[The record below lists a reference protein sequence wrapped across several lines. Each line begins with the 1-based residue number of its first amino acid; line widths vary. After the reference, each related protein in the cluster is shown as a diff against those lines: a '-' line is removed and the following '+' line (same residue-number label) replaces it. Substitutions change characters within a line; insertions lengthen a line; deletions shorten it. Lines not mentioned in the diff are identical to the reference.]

1 MCFPVS
7 VKDRDRSGYLAK
19 DRVKTTNQVDTG
31 ERYFAPAKH
40 GNFQSPPPNS
50 YPYVDSAASAREL
63 SWADEVELSMSNNSS
78 QRTDANA
85 NTGGTTQKMTKSLE
99 QGQMTKSL
107 EQGQMMKSLEQ
118 GEPKPGMQ
126 SGNANQRPADEKV
139 AKMQP
144 KNAVPQ
150 PTAAF
155 SNGKAKVNFDK
166 DHDPA
171 SFKRANCAQLRRGSR
186 KKTLSLNPE
195 EREALESLIEEVLM
209 DGVIDSES
217 ASSEEETEQSE
228 TWKNANADSSG
239 AGANVGAGGEGMHKA
254 RGDKGKMGRKY
265 YPGQL
270 KVALKHMTE
279 LPPRFSRKLK
289 KAEKYLELNTM
300 RATNAMTGR
309 IEEEDEE
316 SLALARDEK
325 RLSLSPRPPERDKEK
340 AKSKEHQVKEFK
352 RSIRTLLTDL
362 DQYVDE
368 KSVLSNSSSATSI
381 HPPGA
386 IICEDLERESLSIR
400 QPLQSSDQTHEVPST
415 VQNLLLAAKG
425 YTTMAGNQAGA
436 TQEIFQEQYQQNESM
451 SPGSNLAGFSGTELV
466 SQHYPSPY
474 TMQDSTAGSQFM
486 VNVPE
491 FVPKGMIVTTYQP
504 QEMLSPAEHHH
515 QYAASLM
522 SQQSPGS
529 MSGHLNDPGSRHGMT
544 TEQLVAVGQGCPLTN
559 ASSALAEPMSSS
571 MMDFSNSL
579 VSLQPTFSTQG
590 SSMGEKLMSSMP
602 PVFVSSGMPLPN
614 LPSPGSLPFYQ
625 FQSQNPPPPSSSY
638 SFPVQVP
645 FSSNQYCYMPPT
657 LPPQSLPPP
666 YYPRDQ
672 VQYADGGMQFKT
684 MVPDW
689 GYQKPKHYSNN
700 ISTLPTYSGFS
711 NQTTVPPSYPGSE
724 QQGMPGMNH
733 PNFRQRKKQPGSSLS
748 PRNMANTSN
757 MSAGKLGMQRT
768 RGNEVPSAMT
778 RVGLR
783 PGQENTD
790 SYPHPEA
797 SMTVPAYGDASLKRL
812 VLRLSC
818 LCV

>member
-1 MCFPVS
+1 MRCTVS

-19 DRVKTTNQVDTG
+19 DRVRTTNTVDAN
-31 ERYFAPAKH
+31 ERYFAPARQ
-40 GNFQSPPPNS
+40 GNFQSPPQNS
-50 YPYVDSAASAREL
+50 FPCTDGASSSREL

-78 QRTDANA
+78 QRTDS
-85 NTGGTTQKMTKSLE
+85 NTGGTTAKTMKSPERGQVIKSLE
-99 QGQMTKSL
+99 QS
-107 EQGQMMKSLEQ
+107 QMMKSLEQ
-118 GEPKPGMQ
+118 GAGEPKSATQ
-126 SGNANQRPADEKV
+126 SSNANQRPVDEKA
-139 AKMQP
+139 AKMLP
-144 KNAVPQ
+144 KNPVAQ

-166 DHDPA
+166 EHDSA
-171 SFKRANCAQLRRGSR
+171 SFKRANCPQLRRGSR

-228 TWKNANADSSG
+228 TWKNANAELSG
-239 AGANVGAGGEGMHKA
+239 TGANVGGAGGEGMLKA

-300 RATNAMTGR
+300 RGANSTMTGR

-316 SLALARDEK
+316 SLALARDDK

-386 IICEDLERESLSIR
+386 IICEDLERESLR
-400 QPLQSSDQTHEVPST
+400 QPLQSAEPTHEVPST

-425 YTTMAGNQAGA
+425 YTSIASNQAGA
-436 TQEIFQEQYQQNESM
+436 TQETFQEQYQENES
-451 SPGSNLAGFSGTELV
+451 SVSSGSNLAGFSGAELA
-466 SQHYPSPY
+466 SQRYTSPY
-474 TMQDSTAGSQFM
+474 TVQDSTAGGSQFM

-491 FVPKGMIVTTYQP
+491 FVPKGAVATTYQP
-504 QEMLSPAEHHH
+504 QEMLSPAEHH
-515 QYAASLM
+515 QYQTSMMTQL
-522 SQQSPGS
+522 SPGS
-529 MSGHLNDPGSRHGMT
+529 MSGNLNDPRSNRGMT
-544 TEQLVAVGQGCPLTN
+544 AAEQMMAMAQGFPLTN
-559 ASSALAEPMSSS
+559 ASSAATDTMSSG

-579 VSLQPTFSTQG
+579 MSMPPTLGTQG
-590 SSMGEKLMSSMP
+590 SSMSDNRMMSPMP
-602 PVFVSSGMPLPN
+602 PVFVSSGMPLSN
-614 LPSPGSLPFYQ
+614 LPSPGGLPFYQ
-625 FQSQNPPPPSSSY
+625 FQTQNPPPPSSSY

-645 FSSNQYCYMPPT
+645 FSSNQYCYMPPA

-666 YYPRDQ
+666 YYPRDH
-672 VQYADGGMQFKT
+672 VQYADGGMQFKAT
-684 MVPDW
+684 VPDW

-700 ISTLPTYSGFS
+700 VSTLPTYSAFP
-711 NQTTVPPSYPGSE
+711 NQTAVLPSYPGSE
-724 QQGMPGMNH
+724 QGMPGMNNL
-733 PNFRQRKKQPGSSLS
+733 NFRQRKKQPASSLS
-748 PRNMANTSN
+748 PRNMANTLSN
-757 MSAGKLGMQRT
+757 MSAGKLAMQRT
-768 RGNEVPSAMT
+768 RCNEGPSAALT
-778 RVGLR
+778 RVGFR

-790 SYPHPEA
+790 SYSHPEA
-797 SMTVPAYGDASLKRL
+797 SMTVPAYGDASLKRC
-812 VLRLSC
+812 VL
-818 LCV
+818 